1 MSQEKI
7 CPTCGTEYP
16 ANERFC
22 PRDGTALRS
31 QGGGNDLV
39 GSIIGERYH
48 VLKKLGEGGMG
59 QVYLAEHV
67 KMGRK
72 SAVKVMN
79 PGMVHDADAISR
91 FNREAA
97 NASRINHPN
106 VAGIYDFGETSDGL
120 IYLAM
125 EFIEGESLTSL
136 VEKSGAL
143 PPNRAADIAK
153 QAADGLQVAHD
164 MGIVHRDL
172 KPDNIMIAK
181 NRDGSDC
188 VKVVDFGIAKAA
200 GAENQKV
207 TKTGLVVGTPEYM
220 SPEQLAGDKLDG
232 RSDVYSLALVAFNMF
247 TGKLPFDGESAQES
261 MIMRLTDEPKSLAM
275 MKPDTSW
282 SPDVQAV
289 MAKALQRRSADRYQ
303 KATDFGNALS
313 DAVARMPKAAA
324 AGATQMIGANDGA
337 TAMIAAPPKTR
348 LDSSPA
354 LPPAAAAPA
363 PVYTATPPVK
373 SKGPMYAGLG
383 AAVGLAALAT
393 IYFSKGT
400 SKAGSTPPVAAE
412 ATAPNATPVTAQ
424 GTVPMQGSA
433 ATGVP
438 PANVATNAGRT
449 AVPSS
454 GRSTPAG
461 AGAPA
466 ATVSPSKVD
475 ISARLPKLIDE
486 SADSS
491 TAAKALKEAEELV
504 PFAESPKEKIG
515 LSLARANAQAMLGQD
530 KKSCDIIDTIK
541 DRGSQTPWA
550 EKVAAM
556 VKLCAQ

>member
-31 QGGGNDLV
+31 QGGGTDLV

-136 VEKSGAL
+136 VEKNGAL
-143 PPNRAADIAK
+143 TPVRAADITK
-153 QAADGLQVAHD
+153 QAADGLAVAHD

-232 RSDVYSLALVAFNMF
+232 RSDVYSLALVAFNML
-247 TGKLPFDGESAQES
+247 TGKLPFDGETAQES
-261 MIMRLTDEPKSLAM
+261 MIMRLTDEPKSLAV

-282 SPDVQAV
+282 TPEVQAV
-289 MAKALQRRSADRYQ
+289 MAKALQRRANDRYQ
-303 KATDFGNALS
+303 KAAQFGVALWE
-313 DAVARMPKAAA
+313 AVDHMPKQAA
-324 AGATQMIGANDGA
+324 AGATMMIGAAEGA

-348 LDSSPA
+348 LDASPA
-354 LPPAAAAPA
+354 LPPAAPGTPAPA
-363 PVYTATPPVK
+363 PVYAAAPIATK
-373 SKGPMYAGLG
+373 SKAPMYAGG
-383 AAVGLAALAT
+383 GVAIALAALAM
-393 IYFSKGT
+393 IYVSKSTG
-400 SKAGSTPPVAAE
+400 KAGSTPPPVAAE
-412 ATAPNATPVTAQ
+412 ATAPNATPVTSP
-424 GTVPMQGSA
+424 GTAPVQTSA
-433 ATGVP
+433 GTATAPQSTIPKPANRPAANPTVAAPP
-438 PANVATNAGRT
+438 PATSPVAVSYASDLDALANTIGDEKSAQAALRRLPEFESK
-449 AVPSS
+449 VSLPQDK
-454 GRSTPAG
+454 
-461 AGAPA
+461 
-466 ATVSPSKVD
+466 ATVSFIEANATMIAVGAEKGCRMMKIVRRDQLNAAMKSD
-475 ISARLPKLIDE
+475 LDE
-486 SADSS
+486 
-491 TAAKALKEAEELV
+491 ALKACG
-504 PFAESPKEKIG
+504 P
-515 LSLARANAQAMLGQD
+515 
-530 KKSCDIIDTIK
+530 
-541 DRGSQTPWA
+541 
-550 EKVAAM
+550 
-556 VKLCAQ
+556 

>member
-31 QGGGNDLV
+31 QGGGTDLV
-39 GSIIGERYH
+39 GSIIAERYH

-79 PGMVHDADAISR
+79 PGMVNDADAISR

-106 VAGIYDFGETSDGL
+106 VAGIYDFGETPEGL

-136 VEKSGAL
+136 VEKCGAL
-143 PPNRAADIAK
+143 PPMRAADITK
-153 QAADGLQVAHD
+153 QAADGLQVAHE

-232 RSDVYSLALVAFNMF
+232 KSDIYSLALVAYNML
-247 TGKLPFDGESAQES
+247 TGKLPFEGETAQES
-261 MIMRLTDEPKSLAM
+261 MIMRLTDDPRPLSLT
-275 MKPDTSW
+275 KPDTSW
-282 SPDVQAV
+282 PAEVQEV
-289 MAKALQRRSADRYQ
+289 MAKALQRKREDRYASAS
-303 KATDFGNALS
+303 KFGIALYQ
-313 DAVARMPKAAA
+313 AVEHMPRTAA
-324 AGATQMIGANDGA
+324 AGATQMIGAMDGA
-337 TAMIAAPPKTR
+337 TAVVSAPPKTR
-348 LDSSPA
+348 LDAS
-354 LPPAAAAPA
+354 PPAPPVPVATVASPGKSRAPLYAGAGVAALALAVGAIIYFPKTA
-363 PVYTATPPVK
+363 GKSGATPP
-373 SKGPMYAGLG
+373 AG
-383 AAVGLAALAT
+383 AAV
-393 IYFSKGT
+393 
-400 SKAGSTPPVAAE
+400 VAKSE
-412 ATAPNATPVTAQ
+412 TPVTAPAVTAPQ
-424 GTVPMQGSA
+424 SGVVP
-433 ATGVP
+433 TGGVEKKQ
-438 PANVATNAGRT
+438 AGK
-449 AVPSS
+449 AVE
-454 GRSTPAG
+454 RLSTPLAG
-461 AGAPA
+461 ATKASAENVPA
-466 ATVSPSKVD
+466 ASGSVSYGRD
-475 ISARLPKLIDE
+475 LEAIDASLTE
-486 SADSS
+486 P
-491 TAAKALKEAEELV
+491 TAKAALDKLRDMETKVTLPSDKAAWTLIGAKATMLV
-504 PFAESPKEKIG
+504 GGADRGCKMMQQVRRNDLPAGMKADLDDG
-515 LSLARANAQAMLGQD
+515 LSAC
-530 KKSCDIIDTIK
+530 K
-541 DRGSQTPWA
+541 
-550 EKVAAM
+550 
-556 VKLCAQ
+556 

>member
-1 MSQEKI
+1 VARS
-7 CPTCGTEYP
+7 T
-16 ANERFC
+16 R
-22 PRDGTALRS
+22 RDGTALRS
-31 QGGGNDLV
+31 QGGGTDLV

-136 VEKSGAL
+136 VERNGAL
-143 PPNRAADIAK
+143 PPIRAADIAK
-153 QAADGLQVAHD
+153 QAADGLSVAHD

-220 SPEQLAGDKLDG
+220 SPEQLAGDKLTG
-232 RSDVYSLALVAFNMF
+232 TSDVYSLALVAFNML
-247 TGKLPFDGESAQES
+247 TGKLPFEGETAQES
-261 MIMRLTDEPKSLAM
+261 MIMRLTDEPKSLAA

-282 SPDVQAV
+282 SPEVQAV
-289 MAKALQRRSADRYQ
+289 MGKALQRRSADRYQ
-303 KATDFGNALS
+303 KASDFGNALS
-313 DAVARMPKAAA
+313 DSVSRMPKAAQ
-324 AGATQMIGANDGA
+324 AGATQMLGAADGA
-337 TAMIAAPPKTR
+337 TALMAPPPKTL
-348 LDSSPA
+348 LDSTPNMPRPDFVAGLAPAPATVPTGAAPVKSKMPLYAGGGAAVALAALAMFFVMKPSGTTGATPPVAAQVIAPSATPVTALGGGPAQSSSGPASPNVTSNSA
-354 LPPAAAAPA
+354 VPPSNPAGVRTNPPAAAAVA
-363 PVYTATPPVK
+363 PIP
-373 SKGPMYAGLG
+373 
-383 AAVGLAALAT
+383 
-393 IYFSKGT
+393 
-400 SKAGSTPPVAAE
+400 
-412 ATAPNATPVTAQ
+412 
-424 GTVPMQGSA
+424 
-433 ATGVP
+433 
-438 PANVATNAGRT
+438 
-449 AVPSS
+449 
-454 GRSTPAG
+454 
-461 AGAPA
+461 
-466 ATVSPSKVD
+466 PSKVD
-475 ISARLPKLIDE
+475 ILARLPKLIDE
-486 SADSS
+486 STDSL
-491 TAAKALKEAEELV
+491 TAAKALKEADALV
-504 PFAESPKEKIG
+504 QYAASPNEKIG
-515 LSLARANAQAMLGQD
+515 LSLARANAQAMLGRD
-530 KKSCDIIDTIK
+530 KQSCDIIDTIK
-541 DRGSQTPWA
+541 DRGASTPWA
-550 EKVAAM
+550 EKIAIM
-556 VKLCAQ
+556 VKQCAQ

>member
-31 QGGGNDLV
+31 QGGGTDLV
-39 GSIIGERYH
+39 GSIIAERYH

-79 PGMVHDADAISR
+79 PGMVNDADAISR

-106 VAGIYDFGETSDGL
+106 VAGIYDFGETSEGL

-136 VEKSGAL
+136 VQKAGSLA
-143 PPNRAADIAK
+143 PRRAADIAK
-153 QAADGLQVAHD
+153 QAADGLAVAHD

-181 NRDGSDC
+181 NRDGSDL

-232 RSDVYSLALVAFNMF
+232 RSDIYSLALVAFNML
-247 TGKLPFDGESAQES
+247 TGKLPFDGETAQES
-261 MIMRLTDEPKSLAM
+261 MIMRLTDDPKSLAV

-282 SPDVQAV
+282 TPELLAV
-289 MAKALQRRSADRYQ
+289 MQKALQRRAADRYQ
-303 KATDFGNALS
+303 SASQFGIALWQ
-313 DAVARMPKAAA
+313 AVDRMPKQAPAA
-324 AGATQMIGANDGA
+324 ATQMIGATDGE
-337 TAMIAAPPKTR
+337 TAMLSALPKTR
-348 LDSSPA
+348 LDAS
-354 LPPAAAAPA
+354 AAVLAPVAPA
-363 PVYTATPPVK
+363 PARPVTSAPK
-373 SKGPMYAGLG
+373 SKTPMIAGVTG
-383 AAVGLAALAT
+383 TVIVVAVAAIVFTARGSAAT
-393 IYFSKGT
+393 K
-400 SKAGSTPPVAAE
+400 PVADSSKI
-412 ATAPNATPVTAQ
+412 ATPVTATPPNTPQ
-424 GTVPMQGSA
+424 NSPAPVGTTQNPDTKVASRPA
-433 ATGVP
+433 AP
-438 PANVATNAGRT
+438 
-449 AVPSS
+449 
-454 GRSTPAG
+454 G
-461 AGAPA
+461 AGAPKTA
-466 ATVSPSKVD
+466 SGDAPPA
-475 ISARLPKLIDE
+475 SAPVVIADRMPDLLRE
-486 SADSS
+486 SQEEA
-491 TAAKALKEAEELV
+491 TAAKALKEAESLQSRAIGSSEI
-504 PFAESPKEKIG
+504 IG
-515 LSLARANAQAMLGQD
+515 LSLVRAQALGLLGKDAQ
-530 KKSCDIIDTIK
+530 SCDILNTIK
-541 DRGSQTPWA
+541 ERSAATPYG
-550 EKVAAM
+550 ETVTRLLKM
-556 VKLCAQ
+556 SCP

>member
-31 QGGGNDLV
+31 QAGNADLV
-39 GSIIGERYH
+39 GSIIAERYH

-79 PGMVHDADAISR
+79 PGMVNDADAISR

-106 VAGIYDFGETSDGL
+106 VAGIYDFGETAEGL

-143 PPNRAADIAK
+143 APARAANIAQ
-153 QAADGLQVAHD
+153 QAAAGLQVAHD

-247 TGKLPFDGESAQES
+247 TGALPFPSETAQES
-261 MIMRLTDEPKSLAM
+261 MIMRLTDEPKSLAE
-275 MKPDTSW
+275 MKPDTIW
-282 SPDVQAV
+282 PPAVQSV
-289 MAKALQRRSADRYQ
+289 MRRALKRRASERYQ
-303 KATDFGNALS
+303 KAEDFGNALS
-313 DAVARMPKAAA
+313 DAVGRMPRNSAVDVGTTLIDAE
-324 AGATQMIGANDGA
+324 TVVLQRTPPTRVDPS
-337 TAMIAAPPKTR
+337 APP
-348 LDSSPA
+348 A
-354 LPPAAAAPA
+354 MAAAPA
-363 PVYTATPPVK
+363 MLLAPVK
-373 SKGPMYAGLG
+373 SKTPAIVGGSVA
-383 AAVGLAALAT
+383 AAVAAVAVFV
-393 IYFSKGT
+393 IMSRGG
-400 SKAGSTPPVAAE
+400 ATPPAKRDSTSVVPPVVAGAPVSPA
-412 ATAPNATPVTAQ
+412 ATPGGGTPPAQTRTQEPVMQGAQTMAKPIPTPPPVTA
-424 GTVPMQGSA
+424 A
-433 ATGVP
+433 
-438 PANVATNAGRT
+438 
-449 AVPSS
+449 
-454 GRSTPAG
+454 
-461 AGAPA
+461 
-466 ATVSPSKVD
+466 VD
-475 ISARLPKLIDE
+475 IGARIPDLLRE
-486 SADSS
+486 SAEDA
-491 TAAKALKEAEELV
+491 TAARALREAEAL
-504 PFAESPKEKIG
+504 APKAIGSNEIVG
-515 LSLARANAQAMLGQD
+515 LSVVRARALGWLGRD
-530 KKSCDIIDTIK
+530 KESCDILNTIK
-541 DRGSQTPWA
+541 
-550 EKVAAM
+550 EHAASTKYDEDVQRM
-556 VKLCAQ
+556 LKLSC